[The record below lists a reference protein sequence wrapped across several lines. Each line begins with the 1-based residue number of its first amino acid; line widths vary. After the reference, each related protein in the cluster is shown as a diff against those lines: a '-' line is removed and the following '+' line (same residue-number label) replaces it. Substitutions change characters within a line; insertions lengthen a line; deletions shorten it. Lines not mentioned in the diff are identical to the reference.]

1 MPLPKPLTVRARIE
15 AILATATGPI
25 TTPRLAQLAG
35 APRAQA
41 ARALRQLEDAGLAQR
56 QLGDGGCYAWRRT
69 STGQQ
74 RRDVHDPVR
83 FRARPSTADASA
95 VNALNWRRS

>member
-1 MPLPKPLTVRARIE
+1 MPMPKPLSVRARIE

-25 TTPRLAQLAG
+25 TTRDLAEAVRTT
-35 APRAQA
+35 PPQA
-41 ARALRQLEDAGLAQR
+41 ARALRRLEDAGLAQR
-56 QLGDGGCYAWRRT
+56 QLGDSGCYAWRRT

-74 RRDVHDPVR
+74 RQDVHDPVR

-95 VNALNWRRS
+95 VNAANWQRS